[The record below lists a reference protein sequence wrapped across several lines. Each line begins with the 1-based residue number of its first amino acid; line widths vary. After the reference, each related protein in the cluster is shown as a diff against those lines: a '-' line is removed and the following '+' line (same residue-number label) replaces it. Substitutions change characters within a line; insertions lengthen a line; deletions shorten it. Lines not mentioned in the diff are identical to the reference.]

1 MSYNRYS
8 LYGSEEED
16 DLGGFDE
23 MDMSGFLGKEPQ
35 GEPQAEPAP
44 NPSKKAPKVTAR
56 PRGGGGASNS
66 PYPPNVG
73 YTIRNPV
80 HQEPDEAP
88 LYYALS
94 PFYAHDEALGGKAV
108 AWAKLAGA
116 TGMVIT
122 GAGMVFTKLESTAAK
137 KGFIAST
144 AVYLHPT
151 LGWNHGLLKPI
162 KGDNLVSRIGAGTG
176 KILIHGAGGALFIK
190 LLRR

>member
-8 LYGSEEED
+8 LYGSDEDMEEE
-16 DLGGFDE
+16 FDE
-23 MDMSGFLGKEPQ
+23 MDMSGFLGKEPYQ
-35 GEPQAEPAP
+35 EQPASEPA
-44 NPSKKAPKVTAR
+44 KPKVTAR
-56 PRGGGGASNS
+56 PRGGGKSTSSN

-94 PFYAHDEALGGKAV
+94 PFYAHDEALGGKFV

-116 TGMVIT
+116 TSMAVSGMYAL
-122 GAGMVFTKLESTAAK
+122 GAKFDSTVANKA
-137 KGFIAST
+137 FIAST

-162 KGDNLVSRIGAGTG
+162 KGDNLVTRIGAGTG
-176 KILIHGAGGALFIK
+176 KVIIHGAGGALFYR